1 MIRRRKIKDEDFKND
16 PNEEDFS
23 SLWDSEPKVKKKRVR
38 RTKEELKPN
47 YVDPIEM
54 ENLIVEYYESNVMSN
69 ELADMIQKIATRLG
83 FAQNFLNYSYKGEM
97 IGDAIIKMMTA
108 LTRKRF
114 MCNKGYNPF
123 SYFTKVAYRA
133 FQNRIKKEKKEHDT
147 IHRYQNE
154 VYELLRESGQLPA
167 QKNTHNFEDDDGAYY
182 RVENE

>member
-1 MIRRRKIKDEDFKND
+1 
-16 PNEEDFS
+16 
-23 SLWDSEPKVKKKRVR
+23 
-38 RTKEELKPN
+38 
-47 YVDPIEM
+47 
-54 ENLIVEYYESNVMSN
+54 
-69 ELADMIQKIATRLG
+69 
-83 FAQNFLNYSYKGEM
+83 
-97 IGDAIIKMMTA
+97 
-108 LTRKRF
+108 

-154 VYELLRESGQLPA
+154 VYELLRENGQLPA